1 MEEKKVYTKRL
12 LSSQLK
18 QAILL
23 AFKEAKKYGNSS
35 VNSKFLLYAIL
46 KIDNTLANKSINN
59 LFKHNNSPFNNKVNK
74 ILAKCEFEF
83 KILKKTNSL
92 VEKENIL
99 TFSRSTRRLLFSIMK
114 SIKTTKNISVI
125 NTFQVFN
132 CLIRNKSLR
141 KWIKEAL
148 IY

>member
-1 MEEKKVYTKRL
+1 MKEKRVYTKRL

-23 AFKEAKKYGNSS
+23 AFKEAKKYGSSS

-46 KIDNTLANKSINN
+46 KIDNTLAHKSINN
-59 LFKHNNSPFNNKVNK
+59 LYKHNSPFNNKANK
-74 ILAKCEFEF
+74 ILIKCEFEF
-83 KILKKTNSL
+83 KVLNKKNSL

-99 TFSRSTRRLLFSIMK
+99 TFSRSTRRLLFSITK
-114 SIKTTKNISVI
+114 SIKTNNNIYVI
-125 NTFQVFN
+125 NTFQVFAS
-132 CLIRNKSLR
+132 LIRNKSLR

-148 IY
+148 TD

>member
-1 MEEKKVYTKRL
+1 MEEKRVYTKRL

-23 AFKEAKKYGNSS
+23 AFKEAKKYGSSS

-59 LFKHNNSPFNNKVNK
+59 LYRYNSPFNNKVNK
-74 ILAKCEFEF
+74 ILNRCEFEF
-83 KILKKTNSL
+83 KILNKKNSL

-99 TFSRSTRRLLFSIMK
+99 TFSRSTRRLLFSITK
-114 SIKTTKNISVI
+114 STKTNTNISVI
-125 NTFQVFN
+125 NTFQVFTS
-132 CLIRNKSLR
+132 LIRNKSLR

-148 IY
+148 ID

>member
-1 MEEKKVYTKRL
+1 MKEKRVYTKRL

-23 AFKEAKKYGNSS
+23 AFKEAKKYDSSS

-46 KIDNTLANKSINN
+46 KIDNTLANRSINN
-59 LFKHNNSPFNNKVNK
+59 LYKHNSLFNNKINK

-114 SIKTTKNISVI
+114 SIKTTNNISVI

-148 IY
+148 ID

>member
-1 MEEKKVYTKRL
+1 MKEKRVYTKRL

-23 AFKEAKKYGNSS
+23 AFKEAKKYDSSS

-46 KIDNTLANKSINN
+46 KIDNTLANRSINN
-59 LFKHNNSPFNNKVNK
+59 LYKQNSLFNNKVNK

-114 SIKTTKNISVI
+114 SIKTTNNISVI

-148 IY
+148 ID